1 VTVDFDGS
9 ASSDA
14 DGSVAAWEWDFDG
27 DGIIDSTEQNPQY
40 TYDLP
45 GNYTV
50 SLTASNP
57 NGNNTATVTDYIVVL
72 PCPKYADFT
81 VEPIPNN
88 CKVQGEGLSC
98 TGTTKVQFIDKS
110 IGNATA
116 WAWDFQSDGEI
127 DSTEQ
132 NPTFR
137 YTKNGVYS
145 VTLTITTTTV
155 CEDTITKHDYISI
168 TGCHT

>member
-1 VTVDFDGS
+1 MVQFTD
-9 ASSDA
+9 SSTGDA
-14 DGSVAAWEWDFDG
+14 QAWEWDFNG

-40 TYDLP
+40 TYNET

-110 IGNATA
+110 IGNVTA
-116 WAWDFQSDGEI
+116 WAWDFQSDGKI

-132 NPTFR
+132 NPTYR
-137 YTKNGVYS
+137 YTRNGVYS

-168 TGCHT
+168 TGCST